1 VGEWWKT
8 LGRFHYQGEKRLEVY
23 SVNKARRTARN
34 DRVVDAEENIA
45 QSLAQ
50 FF

>member
-1 VGEWWKT
+1 VVENPGKVS
-8 LGRFHYQGEKRLEVY
+8 LSGEKRLEVC
-23 SVNKARRTARN
+23 SENKAWRIARS

-45 QSLAQ
+45 QPLAQ